1 MQERIISRIKLY
13 SIYWYIFSF
22 SFVALSSL
30 IDMIMRDWIRVKV
43 KEERRIML
51 RRAENTRV
59 LALCGGIMILFAVL
73 ITIPTF
79 FGLTVRHVTNVTDP
93 GRPLLIQAYY
103 LHDVSKSP
111 QFELTFLIQAIALTL
126 SGLSYTGIDNFL
138 GLLILHIC
146 GQMENLHLRLLNL
159 GNNSE
164 FTTTLKFNV
173 KDHIRLI
180 RCSQYSYI
188 NR

>member
-1 MQERIISRIKLY
+1 MK
-13 SIYWYIFSF
+13 
-22 SFVALSSL
+22 
-30 IDMIMRDWIRVKV
+30 DWIRIKV

-51 RRAENTRV
+51 RRAENSRV
-59 LALCGGIMILFAVL
+59 LALCGGVMIFFTLL

-79 FGLTVRHVTNVTDP
+79 FGLTVRHVTNFTDP

-159 GNNSE
+159 GNNSK
-164 FTTTLKFNV
+164 FITTLKFNV
-173 KDHIRLI
+173 KDHVRLI
-180 RCSQYSYI
+180 RCL
-188 NR
+188 